1 MTKNLSEI
9 KKEVENMKDNLG
21 IPVEPHIKDLVI
33 GLRKFNIETISSC
46 EGHDDKNKLKYPWV
60 DMNPSEAPK
69 VIKIIAWY
77 NMKVLTGKI
86 QGISWV
92 ILPRNILRLM
102 PTNRN
107 LSLKE
112 LQKGAVMLGKK
123 IQESKLKNKFVIN

>member
-1 MTKNLSEI
+1 MIKDLSEI

-33 GLRKFNIETISSC
+33 GLRKFSIETISSC
-46 EGHDDKNKLKYPWV
+46 EGHDDENKLKYPWV
-60 DMNPSEAPK
+60 DMNLSEASR

-92 ILPRNILRLM
+92 ILPRNILRLI
-102 PTNRN
+102 PTNRM
-107 LSLKE
+107 LSLEE

-123 IQESKLKNKFVIN
+123 IQKLKLKEL